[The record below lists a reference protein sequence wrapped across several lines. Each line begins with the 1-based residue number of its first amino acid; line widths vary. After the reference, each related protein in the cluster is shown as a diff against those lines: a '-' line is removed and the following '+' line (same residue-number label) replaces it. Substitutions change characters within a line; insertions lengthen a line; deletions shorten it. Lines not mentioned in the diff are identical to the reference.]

1 MANGRTFLEQH
12 KAQLF
17 ELCHRYPV
25 ERLYLFGSILTD
37 AFDPQKS
44 DVDVQVFFNRSG
56 NPAKVGAVMWEFWD
70 ELENIFGRKVDMI
83 TDQPV
88 KNPVFK
94 TILERTRQLVYER
107 KSAEIAA

>member
-1 MANGRTFLEQH
+1 MVKGANFFEQH
-12 KAQLF
+12 KAQLLD
-17 ELCHRYPV
+17 LCRRYPV

-37 AFDPQKS
+37 AFDLQKS

-56 NPAKVGAVMWEFWD
+56 NPAKIGAAMWEFWD

-88 KNPVFK
+88 RNPVFK
-94 TILERTRQLVYER
+94 TRLERTRQLVYER